1 LPRWDV
7 LPGNRASEHLVD
19 ELELAAARKRLD
31 LDLAVGELSVS
42 AGLLLVPS
50 MRIGRPRDRFP
61 IRNFRRMEDDVD
73 SIFLLQF
80 GDDDLHVKLPLAA
93 EQQLFRLPVEIQP
106 DTAVRF
112 ADA

>member
-1 LPRWDV
+1 RGDV

-19 ELELAAARKRLD
+19 ELEVAAARKRLD

-50 MRIGRPRDRFP
+50 VRIGRPRDRLP

-93 EQQLFRLPVEIQP
+93 EQELFRLLVAIEV
-106 DTAVRF
+106 DSGV
-112 ADA
+112 